1 MGLTSVGI
9 GSGID
14 IGGIVTA
21 LVNAES
27 AGKVAKFDVS
37 EGKINAQIS
46 GIGALKSAMSDFN
59 DKLKTLTKT
68 ETFGSQKI
76 ITSTKDYLSAVV
88 DKTAVSGSYQ
98 VKVEQLAQSQKVGS
112 AVAINATSPIGE
124 GSLSINVGSGTAFN
138 IDVSATDS
146 LTDIMKKINSAD
158 DNSDV
163 TATIVNGELG
173 PQLVLGSKKT
183 GEDNLISVTAIN
195 TGAGTGLSD
204 TFAMTELTPAKN
216 AIAYIDGVKVIG
228 QSNSL
233 NEAITGVSLTLTAA
247 DIAKTTTL
255 TVSKDTTKTKT
266 AIEGFVESYNG
277 LMKTVQDLTGYD
289 PETKKAGI
297 LQGDALPRSIQ
308 SQLRSM
314 LSSGFETS
322 DGTQMLA
329 NFGVKTTRDGLLEID
344 SSKLTELINND
355 NKGTIAELFAKED
368 TGLAFKMSNLVDSYV
383 KSGGSIEGRDS
394 SLDEQLS
401 RIADSRVQLNTK
413 MAAYSDRLY
422 KQFNAMDLVVANLN
436 SQSSMLLS
444 RLDSLPGVV
453 RQNN

>member
-9 GSGID
+9 GSGMD
-14 IGGIVTA
+14 ISGIVKA

-27 AGKVAKFDVS
+27 AGKIAKFDVT
-37 EGKINAQIS
+37 EGKLNAQIS
-46 GIGALKSAMSDFN
+46 GIGALKSAMSEFN
-59 DKLKTLTKT
+59 DKLKTLTKS
-68 ETFGSQKI
+68 ETFGSQKVT
-76 ITSTKDYLSAVV
+76 TSTKDYLSATV

-112 AVAINATSPIGE
+112 AVATNTTSPIGE
-124 GSLSINVGSGTAFN
+124 GSLSIKVGSGTAFN

-146 LTDIMKKINSAD
+146 LTDIMNKINKSD
-158 DNSDV
+158 DNTDV

-183 GEDNLISVTAIN
+183 GEDNLISVTATD

-204 TFAMTELTPAKN
+204 TFTMTELTPAKN
-216 AIAYIDGVKVIG
+216 AIVHIDGVKVVS

-233 NEAITGVSLTLTAA
+233 DKAITGVSLTLTAA
-247 DIAKTTTL
+247 DINKTTTL
-255 TVSKDTTKTKT
+255 TVSKDTATTKT
-266 AIEGFVESYNG
+266 AIEGFVESYNS
-277 LMKTVQDLTGYD
+277 LMKTIKDLTGYNPD
-289 PETKKAGI
+289 TKKAGI

-308 SQLRSM
+308 SQLRGM

-329 NFGVKTTRDGLLEID
+329 NLGIKTTREGLLEID
-344 SSKLTELINND
+344 STKLTESIKND
-355 NKGTIAELFAKED
+355 KGTIAELFATKD
-368 TGLAFKMSNLVDSYV
+368 TGLAAKMSSLVDTYI
-383 KSGGSIEGRDS
+383 KSGGVIDSRDS
-394 SLDEQLS
+394 SLDEQVS
-401 RIADSRVQLNTK
+401 RIADSRVQLNTR

-436 SQSSMLLS
+436 SQSNMLLS

-453 RQNN
+453 RQNK

>member
-9 GSGID
+9 GSGMD

-27 AGKVAKFDVS
+27 AGKVAKFDVT
-37 EGKINAQIS
+37 EGKLNAQIS
-46 GIGALKSAMSDFN
+46 GMGALKSAMSAFN
-59 DKLKTLTKT
+59 DKLKTLAKL
-68 ETFGSQKI
+68 ETFGSQKVV
-76 ITSTKDYLSAVV
+76 TSTKDYLSATV

-112 AVAINATSPIGE
+112 AVATDATSPIGE
-124 GSLSINVGSGTAFN
+124 GSLAISVGSGTAFN

-146 LTDIMKKINSAD
+146 LTDIMNKINNSD

-173 PQLVLGSKKT
+173 PQLVLGAKKT
-183 GEDNLISVTAIN
+183 GADNQISVIATDI
-195 TGAGTGLSD
+195 GAGTGLAD
-204 TFAMTELTPAKN
+204 TFTLSELTPAKN
-216 AIAYIDGVKVIG
+216 AIVHIDGVKVVS

-233 NEAITGVSLTLTAA
+233 DKAITGVSLTLTAA
-247 DIAKTTTL
+247 DIDKTTTL
-255 TVSKDTTKTKT
+255 TVSKDTSTTKT

-277 LMKTVQDLTGYD
+277 LMKTIQDLTGYNPD
-289 PETKKAGI
+289 TKQAGI

-308 SQLRSM
+308 SQLRGM
-314 LSSGFETS
+314 LSSGFETA

-329 NFGVKTTRDGLLEID
+329 NLGVKTTREGLLEID
-344 SSKLTELINND
+344 SAKLTESIKND
-355 NKGTIAELFAKED
+355 KGMIAELFATED
-368 TGLAFKMSNLVDSYV
+368 TGLAAKMSSLVDTYI
-383 KSGGSIEGRDS
+383 KSGGVIDGRDN

-401 RIADSRVQLNTK
+401 RIADSRVQLNK
-413 MAAYSDRLY
+413 RMAAYSDRLY

-453 RQNN
+453 KQNN

>member
-9 GSGID
+9 GSGMD

-27 AGKVAKFDVS
+27 AGKTAKFDVT
-37 EGKINAQIS
+37 EGKLNAQIS
-46 GIGALKSAMSDFN
+46 GIGALKSAMSEFN
-59 DKLKTLTKT
+59 DKLKTLTKS
-68 ETFGSQKI
+68 ETFGSQKVT
-76 ITSTKDYLSAVV
+76 TSTKDYLSATV

-112 AVAINATSPIGE
+112 AVVTNTTSPIGE
-124 GSLSINVGSGTAFN
+124 GSLSIKVGSGTAFN

-146 LTDIMKKINSAD
+146 LTDIMNKINKSD
-158 DNSDV
+158 DNTDV

-183 GEDNLISVTAIN
+183 GEDNLVSVTA
-195 TGAGTGLSD
+195 TDSGAGTGLSD
-204 TFAMTELTPAKN
+204 TFTMSELTPAKN
-216 AIAYIDGVKVIG
+216 AIVHIDGVKVVS

-233 NEAITGVSLTLTAA
+233 DKAITGVSLTLTAA
-247 DIAKTTTL
+247 DINKTTTL
-255 TVSKDTTKTKT
+255 TVSKDTATTKT
-266 AIEGFVESYNG
+266 AIEGFVESYNS
-277 LMKTVQDLTGYD
+277 LMKTIKDLTGYNPD
-289 PETKKAGI
+289 TKKAGI

-308 SQLRSM
+308 SQLRGM

-329 NFGVKTTRDGLLEID
+329 NLGIKTTREGLLEID
-344 SSKLTELINND
+344 STKLTESIKND
-355 NKGTIAELFAKED
+355 KGTIAELFATED
-368 TGLAFKMSNLVDSYV
+368 TGLAAKMSSLVDTYI
-383 KSGGSIEGRDS
+383 KSGGVIDSRDS
-394 SLDEQLS
+394 SLDEQVS
-401 RIADSRVQLNTK
+401 RIADSRVQLNTR

-436 SQSSMLLS
+436 SQSNMLLS

-453 RQNN
+453 RQNK

>member
-14 IGGIVTA
+14 IGSIVTA

-27 AGKVAKFDVS
+27 AGKVAKFNVS

-46 GIGALKSAMSDFN
+46 GVGALKSAMSDFN
-59 DKLKTLTKT
+59 DKLKALTKP
-68 ETFGSQKI
+68 ETFGSQKV

-112 AVAINATSPIGE
+112 AVATDTTLPIGE
-124 GSLSINVGSGTAFN
+124 GSLSIGVGSGTAFN

-247 DIAKTTTL
+247 DITKTTTL

-289 PETKKAGI
+289 PDTKAAGI
-297 LQGDALPRSIQ
+297 LQGDSLPRGIQ

-322 DGTQMLA
+322 DGAQVLA
-329 NFGVKTTRDGLLEID
+329 NFGIKTTREGLLEID
-344 SSKLTELINND
+344 SAKLTKSIESD
-355 NKGTIAELFAKED
+355 NGVIAELFATED
-368 TGLAFKMSNLVDSYV
+368 TGLAAKMSGLVDTYI
-383 KSGGSIEGRDS
+383 KSGGVIESRDS

-401 RIADSRVQLNTK
+401 RIADSRVQLNAR

-422 KQFNAMDLVVANLN
+422 KQYNAMDLIVANLN
-436 SQSSMLLS
+436 SQSSSLLS
-444 RLDSLPGVV
+444 RIDSLPGVV
-453 RQNN
+453 RKSK

>member
-9 GSGID
+9 GSGMD
-14 IGGIVTA
+14 ITGIVTA

-27 AGKVAKFDVS
+27 AGKIAKFDVS
-37 EGKINAQIS
+37 EGKLNAQIS
-46 GIGALKSAMSDFN
+46 GIGALKSAMSEFN
-59 DKLKTLTKT
+59 DKLKTLTKN
-68 ETFGSQKI
+68 ETFGSQKVA
-76 ITSTKDYLSAVV
+76 TSTRDYLSATV

-112 AVAINATSPIGE
+112 AVATDATSPIGE
-124 GSLSINVGSGTAFN
+124 GSLSISLGSGTAFN
-138 IDVSATDS
+138 IDVSATDT

-158 DNSDV
+158 DNTDV

-183 GEDNLISVTAIN
+183 GEDNLISVTATD

-216 AIAYIDGVKVIG
+216 AIVHIDGVKVVS

-247 DIAKTTTL
+247 DMAKTTTL

-266 AIEGFVESYNG
+266 AIEGFVESYNS
-277 LMKTVQDLTGYD
+277 LMKTIQDLTGYD
-289 PETKKAGI
+289 ADTKKAGI
-297 LQGDALPRSIQ
+297 LQGDSLPRGIQ
-308 SQLRSM
+308 SQLRGI
-314 LSSGFETS
+314 LSGGVATS

-329 NFGVKTTRDGLLEID
+329 NFGVKTTREGLLEID
-344 SSKLTELINND
+344 SDKLTKSIESD
-355 NKGTIAELFAKED
+355 KGVIAELFATEG
-368 TGLAFKMSNLVDSYV
+368 TGLAAKMSGLVDTYI
-383 KSGGSIEGRDS
+383 KSGGVIESRDS

-401 RIADSRVQLNTK
+401 RIADSRVQLNTR

-422 KQFNAMDLVVANLN
+422 KQYNAMDLIVANLN
-436 SQSSMLLS
+436 SQSSSLLS
-444 RLDSLPGVV
+444 RIDSLPGVV
-453 RQNN
+453 RKSK